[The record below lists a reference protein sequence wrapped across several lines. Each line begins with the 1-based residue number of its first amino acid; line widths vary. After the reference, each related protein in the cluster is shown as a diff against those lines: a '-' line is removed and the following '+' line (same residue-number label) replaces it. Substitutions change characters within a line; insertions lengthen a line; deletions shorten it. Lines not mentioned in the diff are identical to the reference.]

1 MAPETEVATGRRHFL
16 SSWWGL
22 LKLVAGVILC
32 YPLLRFV
39 RFNVPPKPRFIK
51 VEKKL
56 LVGDVHLDPE
66 FALFVTENEAWAIS
80 RTCTHLGCRLNFSQ
94 KDKQL
99 ICPCHQS
106 KFSTKGKRLDGPAQR
121 DLSVFKVEALG
132 EGKGYMVTV

>member
-1 MAPETEVATGRRHFL
+1 MVPEVDDSVGRRQFL
-16 SSWWGL
+16 SSWWSW
-22 LKLVAGVILC
+22 LKLVAGLVLC

-51 VEKKL
+51 VEKKI

-66 FALFVTENEAWAIS
+66 FALFVSDKGAWAIS
-80 RTCTHLGCRLNFSQ
+80 RTCTHLGCRLNYSE
-94 KDKQL
+94 KDKLL

-106 KFSTKGKRLDGPAQR
+106 KFSTQGKRLDGPAQR
-121 DLSVFKVEALG
+121 DLPVFKVEALG